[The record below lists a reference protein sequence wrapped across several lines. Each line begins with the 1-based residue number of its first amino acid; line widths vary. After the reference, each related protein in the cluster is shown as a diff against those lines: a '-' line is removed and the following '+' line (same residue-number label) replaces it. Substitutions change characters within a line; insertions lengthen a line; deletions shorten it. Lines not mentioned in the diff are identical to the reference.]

1 MNYGSYMPRRVYST
15 RIARLRYSVKE
26 GIGFVEEVTNNI
38 AAKKKELFKP
48 IRDRFKPVAITVRQ
62 GDGRA
67 MSVTNST
74 GGGFEVHSGA
84 GITRVTITST
94 EDWKV
99 TIATSFQDERKLYT
113 GITVLNDRP
122 HAVLMDPL
130 AADAVAECVSALKQI
145 EQFHDSEAQRIATD
159 NGWKLASTTPANA
172 WWKR

>member
-1 MNYGSYMPRRVYST
+1 MSFGSYVPRRVYST
-15 RIARLRYSVKE
+15 RIARLRYSVAE
-26 GIGFVEEVTNNI
+26 GMKFVEEVTNNI

-48 IRDRFKPVAITVRQ
+48 IRDMFSPVTITVRQ
-62 GDGRA
+62 GDGKA
-67 MSVTNST
+67 LSVLN
-74 GGGFEVHSGA
+74 GINGLEVHSGA

-145 EQFHDSEAQRIATD
+145 EQFHDSEAKRIADENSWT
-159 NGWKLASTTPANA
+159 LASTTPANA
-172 WWKR
+172 WWRR